1 MVEMFLNRIC
11 RLDIWSDKM
20 LELFKEQIDYYIEH
34 HSTKQ
39 ADIII
44 NDAIERGENVDE
56 PIWEGTYCMGEVSFR
71 HVTQIQELH
80 MLWDQMCIISD
91 MYETDYREAYLPTYY
106 WSVVNE

>member
-20 LELFKEQIDYYIEH
+20 LELFKEQIDYYIEY

-44 NDAIERGENVDE
+44 NNAIERGENVDE
-56 PIWEGTYCMGEVSFR
+56 PIWEGTYCMG
-71 HVTQIQELH
+71 
-80 MLWDQMCIISD
+80 
-91 MYETDYREAYLPTYY
+91 
-106 WSVVNE
+106 

>member
-20 LELFKEQIDYYIEH
+20 LELFKEQIDYYTEH

-44 NDAIERGENVDE
+44 NNAIERGENVDE
-56 PIWEGTYCMGEVSFR
+56 PIWEGTYCMGEVSFGMQLKYR
-71 HVTQIQELH
+71 N
-80 MLWDQMCIISD
+80 CIGYGI
-91 MYETDYREAYLPTYY
+91 RC
-106 WSVVNE
+106 V

>member
-20 LELFKEQIDYYIEH
+20 LELFKEQIDYYTEH

-44 NDAIERGENVDE
+44 NNAIERGEN
-56 PIWEGTYCMGEVSFR
+56 CFA
-71 HVTQIQELH
+71 L
-80 MLWDQMCIISD
+80 L
-91 MYETDYREAYLPTYY
+91 
-106 WSVVNE
+106 